1 MGGIVHYRGFVV
13 SLHSERL
20 VANLSSYVASGR
32 GRLDLSDGSHL
43 NFLQRCST
51 RVTTGDIC
59 RFSELDSLALG
70 CGSDSPSIST
80 SINRLERVVESS
92 SEWRIVSIVLLVSLG
107 TSVVF
112 LVLCRRYRH
121 TKSMPSDLLP
131 SHCPG
136 HAIGHATGHATGHT
150 TGHATGPTTGH
161 ATPTLTNSNA
171 ADGDDKMSVG
181 HASSTKSSRYV

>member
-13 SLHSERL
+13 SLHSERH

-51 RVTTGDIC
+51 RVATGDIC

-92 SEWRIVSIVLLVSLG
+92 SEWRIISIALLALLG

-112 LVLCRRYRH
+112 FLVLCWRYRH

-131 SHCPG
+131 SHCP
-136 HAIGHATGHATGHT
+136 

-161 ATPTLTNSNA
+161 ATPTPANS
-171 ADGDDKMSVG
+171 DDKMSVG
-181 HASSTKSSRYV
+181 HASSTTSSRYV